1 MRTPPKSSQNQN
13 AGEGRIE
20 PSEAAVGD
28 FPLPTFPVSLIGS
41 IFGILGA
48 VLLAMPALPGYGFGA
63 FVVSNAAWIVVSG
76 IKREWPM
83 HAQHW
88 IFLLCSLIGLWNWW
102 LGPLLLG

>member
-1 MRTPPKSSQNQN
+1 M
-13 AGEGRIE
+13 
-20 PSEAAVGD
+20 
-28 FPLPTFPVSLIGS
+28 PTFPVALIGS

-63 FVVSNAAWIVVSG
+63 FVVSNTAWIVVSG
-76 IKREWPM
+76 TKREWPM

-88 IFLLCSLIGLWNWW
+88 IFLLCSLMGLWNWW